1 MDTGILKIKSLA
13 PFILLVLLLSGCTR
27 LGPDFEEPL
36 VKTPESY
43 RTEAALT
50 ELGDDLQWWKLFD
63 DQYLV
68 SLVSMALERN
78 RDIQIAVSRIA
89 QSRAVLGFTE
99 ADQYPRLDLDG
110 GINRGNFT
118 GTGKSPNTDT
128 SSYITAP
135 LSWEI
140 DFWGKFSRATEASR
154 ADLIASEYGLKTVQ
168 LTLVSEVVATYIQL
182 LDFHRRL
189 NISKET
195 FKSRKDSLYI
205 IQQRFDKGIITELDV
220 NWAQI
225 ELEIAA
231 AAIPLYQ
238 RNIAKTENSLSI
250 LLGHL
255 PGAIEIRGNNLE
267 QTIPPSIPVVMP
279 AEILDRRP
287 DITRAKFLL
296 KAQSEQIGIAEAL
309 RWPSVSLTAT
319 LGVANTDIGSLNV
332 DGDTWSLGGRLLG
345 PIFDFGK
352 NKSRVLIQEQITQQF
367 LLEFENLVLTAF
379 QEVEDALVEITT
391 YRQELAAVGRQL
403 KAAKNANKLSRERY
417 YQGVSSYLEVLE
429 TERRLFSAELSQSE
443 TRQLFLNS
451 YVNLY
456 KALGGGWV
464 TAADREQL
472 QQTANYH

>member
-1 MDTGILKIKSLA
+1 MNNRKLKIKSWL
-13 PFILLVLLLSGCTR
+13 PFILSALLTSGCTR

-36 VKTPESY
+36 VATPESY

-50 ELGDDLQWWKLFD
+50 ELADDLQWWKLFD
-63 DQYLV
+63 DPYLV

-78 RDIQIAVSRIA
+78 RDLRIAVSRIA
-89 QSRAVLGFTE
+89 QSRAALGFTE
-99 ADQYPRLDLDG
+99 ADEYPRLDLDG

-140 DFWGKFSRATEASR
+140 DFWGKFSRATEAAR

-168 LTLVSEVVATYIQL
+168 LTLVSEVVASYTQL

-189 NISKET
+189 AISENT
-195 FKSRKDSLYI
+195 LKSRTESLYI
-205 IQQRFDKGIITELDV
+205 IQQRFDKGIIPELDV

-225 ELEIAA
+225 EMEIAA

-238 RNIAKTENSLSI
+238 RSIAKTENSLSI

-267 QTIPPSIPVVMP
+267 QTIPPTIPVVMP
-279 AEILDRRP
+279 VDVLDRRP
-287 DITRAKFLL
+287 DITQAKFLL

-309 RWPSVSLTAT
+309 RWPSLSLTAT

-345 PIFDFGK
+345 PIFDFDK
-352 NKSRVLIQEQITQQF
+352 NKNRVLVQEQITQQF

-403 KAAKNANKLSRERY
+403 VAARNANKLSRERY
-417 YQGVSSYLEVLE
+417 NQGVSSYLEVLE
-429 TERRLFSAELSQSE
+429 TERRLFSTELTQSE
-443 TRQLFLNS
+443 TKQLFLNS

>member
-1 MDTGILKIKSLA
+1 MNTRILKIKSWL
-13 PFILLVLLLSGCTR
+13 PFMLLSLLVSGCTR

-36 VKTPESY
+36 VATPESY

-50 ELGDDLQWWKLFD
+50 ELADDLQWWKLFD

-78 RDIQIAVSRIA
+78 RDIRIAVSRIA
-89 QSRAVLGFTE
+89 QSRAALGFTE
-99 ADQYPRLDLDG
+99 ADEYPRLDLDG

>member
-1 MDTGILKIKSLA
+1 MDTGILKLKSLA
-13 PFILLVLLLSGCTR
+13 PCILLVLLLSGCTR

-36 VKTPESY
+36 VETPEAY
-43 RTEAALT
+43 RTEAELT
-50 ELGDDLQWWKLFD
+50 ELADDLQWWKLFD
-63 DQYLV
+63 DPYLV

-78 RDIQIAVSRIA
+78 RDIRIAVSRIA
-89 QSRAVLGFTE
+89 QSRAALGFTE
-99 ADQYPRLDLDG
+99 ADEYPRLDLDG

-128 SSYITAP
+128 SSYISAP

-140 DFWGKFSRATEASR
+140 DFWGKFSRATEAAR
-154 ADLIASEYGLKTVQ
+154 ADLVASEYGLKTVQ
-168 LTLVSEVVATYIQL
+168 LTLVSEVVASYTQL

-195 FKSRKDSLYI
+195 YKSRKDSLYI

-231 AAIPLYQ
+231 GAIPLYQ

-279 AEILDRRP
+279 ANILDRRP
-287 DITRAKFLL
+287 DITQAKFLL

-352 NKSRVLIQEQITQQF
+352 NKSRVLIQEQLTQQF

-391 YRQELAAVGRQL
+391 YRQQLDAVGRQL
-403 KAAKNANKLSRERY
+403 VAARNANKLSRERY
-417 YQGVSSYLEVLE
+417 NQGVSSYLEVLE
-429 TERRLFSAELSQSE
+429 TERRLFSTELSQSE
-443 TRQLFLNS
+443 TRQLFLNA

-464 TAADREQL
+464 TATDREQL

>member
-1 MDTGILKIKSLA
+1 MHTRILKIKSWL
-13 PFILLVLLLSGCTR
+13 PFILLSLLVSGCTR

-36 VKTPESY
+36 VETPESY
-43 RTEAALT
+43 RTEAELT
-50 ELGDDLQWWKLFD
+50 ELADDLQWWKLFHD
-63 DQYLV
+63 PYLV

-78 RDIQIAVSRIA
+78 RDIRIAVSRIA
-89 QSRAVLGFTE
+89 QSRAALGFTE
-99 ADQYPRLDLDG
+99 ADEYPRLDLDG

-128 SSYITAP
+128 SSYISAP

-140 DFWGKFSRATEASR
+140 DFWGKFSRATEAAR

-168 LTLVSEVVATYIQL
+168 LTLVSEVVTSYTQL

-205 IQQRFDKGIITELDV
+205 IQQRFDKGIIAELDV

-267 QTIPPSIPVVMP
+267 QTIPPRIPVVMP
-279 AEILDRRP
+279 VDILDRRP

-296 KAQSEQIGIAEAL
+296 KAQSENIGIAEAL
-309 RWPSVSLTAT
+309 RWPSISLTGT

-367 LLEFENLVLTAF
+367 LLEFEQSVLTAF
-379 QEVEDALVEITT
+379 GEVEDALIEITT
-391 YRQELAAVGRQL
+391 YRQELVAVGRQL

-417 YQGVSSYLEVLE
+417 NQGVSSYLEVLE
-429 TERRLFSAELSQSE
+429 TERRLFSTELSQSE
-443 TRQLFLNS
+443 TRQLFLNA

>member
-1 MDTGILKIKSLA
+1 MDTLILKIKSLA
-13 PFILLVLLLSGCTR
+13 PFILVTFLVSGCTR
-27 LGPDFEEPL
+27 LGPDFEEPQ
-36 VKTPESY
+36 VVTPEAY
-43 RTEAALT
+43 RTEAELT
-50 ELGDDLQWWKLFD
+50 ELADDLQWWKLFD
-63 DQYLV
+63 DPYLV

-78 RDIQIAVSRIA
+78 RDLRIAVSRIA
-89 QSRAVLGFTE
+89 QARAAIGFTE
-99 ADQYPRLDLDG
+99 ADEYPRLDLDG

-128 SSYITAP
+128 SSYISAP

-140 DFWGKFSRATEASR
+140 DFWGKFSRATEAAR

-168 LTLVSEVVATYIQL
+168 LTLVSEVVASYTQL
-182 LDFHRRL
+182 LDFYRRL
-189 NISKET
+189 AISENT
-195 FKSRKDSLYI
+195 LKSRTESLYI
-205 IQQRFDKGIITELDV
+205 IQQRFDKGIIPELDV

-225 ELEIAA
+225 EMEIAA

-238 RNIAKTENSLSI
+238 RSIAKTENSLSI

-255 PGAIEIRGNNLE
+255 PGAIEIGGNKLE
-267 QTIPPSIPVVMP
+267 QTVPPTIPVVMP
-279 AEILDRRP
+279 ADVLDRRP
-287 DITRAKFLL
+287 DVTRAKFLL

-309 RWPSVSLTAT
+309 RWPSLSLTGT

-391 YRQELAAVGRQL
+391 YRQELVAVGRQL

-417 YQGVSSYLEVLE
+417 NQGVSSYLEVLE
-429 TERRLFSAELSQSE
+429 TERRLFATELTQSE
-443 TRQLFLNS
+443 TRQLFLNA

>member
-1 MDTGILKIKSLA
+1 MNTRILKINSWL
-13 PFILLVLLLSGCTR
+13 PFILLSLLVSGCTR

-36 VKTPESY
+36 VVTPESY
-43 RTEAALT
+43 RTQVKQVEAA
-50 ELGDDLQWWKLFD
+50 DDLQWWTLFD
-63 DQYLV
+63 DPYLA
-68 SLVSMALERN
+68 SLVAMALERN
-78 RDIQIAVSRIA
+78 RDIRIAVSRIA
-89 QSRAVLGFTE
+89 QSRAALGFTE

-140 DFWGKFSRATEASR
+140 DFWGKFSRATEAAR
-154 ADLIASEYGLKTVQ
+154 AELIASEYGLKTVQ
-168 LTLVSEVVATYIQL
+168 LTLVSEVVSSYTQL

-189 NISKET
+189 TISENT
-195 FKSRKDSLYI
+195 LKSRTDSLYI
-205 IQQRFDKGIITELDV
+205 IQQRFDKGIIAELDV

-225 ELEIAA
+225 EMEIAA
-231 AAIPLYQ
+231 AAIPLFQ
-238 RNIAKTENSLSI
+238 RSIAKTENSLSI
-250 LLGHL
+250 LLGKL
-255 PGAIEIRGNNLE
+255 PGAIEIRANMIE
-267 QTIPPSIPVVMP
+267 RVIPPEIPVVMP
-279 AEILDRRP
+279 AAILDRRP

-296 KAQSEQIGIAEAL
+296 KAQTENIGIAEAL
-309 RWPSVSLTAT
+309 RWPSISLTAT

-332 DGDTWSLGGRLLG
+332 NGDTWSLGGSLLG

-352 NKSRVLIQEQITQQF
+352 SKRRVDIEEQITQQF
-367 LLEFENLVLTAF
+367 LFEFENSVLNAF
-379 QEVEDALVEITT
+379 REVEDALVEIKT

-417 YQGVSSYLEVLE
+417 NQGVSSYLEVLE
-429 TERRLFSAELSQSE
+429 TERRLFSTELTQSE
-443 TRQLFLNS
+443 TQQLYLNA

-472 QQTANYH
+472 QQTASYH

>member
-1 MDTGILKIKSLA
+1 MSTRILKIKSWL
-13 PFILLVLLLSGCTR
+13 PFMLLSLLVSGCTR

-36 VKTPESY
+36 VVTPESY
-43 RTEAALT
+43 RTQVKQVEEA
-50 ELGDDLQWWKLFD
+50 EDLQWWKLFD
-63 DQYLV
+63 NPYLA
-68 SLVSMALERN
+68 SLVAMALENN
-78 RDIQIAVSRIA
+78 RDIRIAVSRIA
-89 QSRAVLGFTE
+89 QSRAALGFTE

-110 GINRGNFT
+110 GINRGDFT

-140 DFWGKFSRATEASR
+140 DFWGKFSRATEAAR
-154 ADLIASEYGLKTVQ
+154 AELIASEYGLKTVQ
-168 LTLVSEVVATYIQL
+168 LTLVSEVVSSYTQL

-189 NISKET
+189 IISENT
-195 FKSRKDSLYI
+195 LKSRTDSLYI
-205 IQQRFDKGIITELDV
+205 IQQRFDKGIIAELDV

-225 ELEIAA
+225 EMEIAA
-231 AAIPLYQ
+231 AAIPLFQ
-238 RNIAKTENSLSI
+238 RSIAKTENSLSI
-250 LLGHL
+250 LLGKL
-255 PGAIEIRGNNLE
+255 PGAIEIQANMIERV
-267 QTIPPSIPVVMP
+267 IPPKIPVVMP
-279 AEILDRRP
+279 AAILDRRP

-296 KAQSEQIGIAEAL
+296 KAQTENIGIAEAL
-309 RWPSVSLTAT
+309 RWPSISLTAT

-332 DGDTWSLGGRLLG
+332 DGDTWSLGGSLLG

-352 NKSRVLIQEQITQQF
+352 SKRRVDIEEQITQQF
-367 LLEFENLVLTAF
+367 LFEFENSVLTAF
-379 QEVEDALVEITT
+379 REVEDALVEIKT

-417 YQGVSSYLEVLE
+417 NQGVSSYLEVLE
-429 TERRLFSAELSQSE
+429 TERRLFSTELTQSE
-443 TRQLFLNS
+443 TQQLYLNA

-472 QQTANYH
+472 QQTASYH